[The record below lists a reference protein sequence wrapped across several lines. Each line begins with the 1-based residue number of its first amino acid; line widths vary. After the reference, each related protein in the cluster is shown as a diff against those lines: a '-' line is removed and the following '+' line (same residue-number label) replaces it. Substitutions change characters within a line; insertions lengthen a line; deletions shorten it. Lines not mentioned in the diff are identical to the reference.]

1 MSLVKL
7 TQNGHSLYVN
17 PDQVAIVSPHPEL
30 INQTNVTLSSGL
42 NILVTGAASELAVL
56 IGYQKSS
63 LELSE

>member
-30 INQTNVTLSSGL
+30 VNQTNVTLS
-42 NILVTGAASELAVL
+42 AD
-56 IGYQKSS
+56 
-63 LELSE
+63 

>member
-7 TQNGHSLYVN
+7 TQNGHNLYVN

-42 NILVTGAASELAVL
+42 NILVTGTASELAIL